1 MLHENRILRD
11 DISEIVAMIN
21 EFDLTPGL
29 CLTHVG
35 RLILSH
41 VTFMALKGRCLLC
54 DSCRLFPY
62 CHKMTVWQRTLLAT
76 RSAFPTL
83 ERNLHVGQQVCL
95 SKWTKLLF
103 FLFQVLTNGSWPF
116 QQSLTFTLPVELE
129 KCHQRF
135 TTFYG
140 TRHSGRKLN
149 WLLNLSKGELVTN
162 CFKNRYT
169 LQVKCGPNK

>member
-1 MLHENRILRD
+1 
-11 DISEIVAMIN
+11 
-21 EFDLTPGL
+21 
-29 CLTHVG
+29 
-35 RLILSH
+35 
-41 VTFMALKGRCLLC
+41 MALKGRCLLC

-62 CHKMTVWQRTLLAT
+62 CHKVAFQNRKGRCSGLQSALSIWSATCMTTSL
-76 RSAFPTL
+76 P
-83 ERNLHVGQQVCL
+83 L